1 MTKNE
6 LENHAVDSSALTEDI
21 GQLVVFKLRNEEF
34 GVDINRVKEIVRLPD
49 ITSIPRSPDYVAGVC
64 NLRGNVLPVIE
75 TRIRFSMEP
84 EERTESTRLL
94 VVDSGLSIMGIIVD
108 NVREVMRMNSSVID
122 PPPSV
127 CQSIDK
133 AFLDGVV
140 KMDDGKRLI
149 LKLNLKAVIN
159 VEDVQYAKNT
169 GQKIQEEQEIIED
182 IALEEKHLV
191 SFKIAKEEYAF
202 DIDKVRE
209 ILRVTDI
216 TTVPNASP
224 YVRGLFTVRNQLLPV
239 LDLRVLLGVENYLSE
254 RLKKVDDM
262 TLETKKWESVLK
274 NAIESGTEFTGNKDI
289 KKSSFEIWFK
299 KFDTS
304 SDIIQADTKKL
315 QQLHIDLF
323 EYINKFY
330 EKQDFVSEQSQLF
343 FKKSIAPLIE
353 NILKIFSDLKLS
365 LKTHISE
372 DQRILVVETGSTNIG
387 YLVDDVNEVIRIPK
401 SVIDETPGI
410 ASSKQRE
417 LQGVAKLDKGERLI
431 MIINENTLVTVEEQ
445 RELAGLAADSKKEG
459 IIENKDDIQETLA
472 QKNLEEEQLVTFEV
486 GKEEYGISILEVQ
499 EINRLEEI
507 TTVPRSPYYIDG
519 VTNLRGNVIPVINVR
534 KLFDLDTKE
543 VDDKTRIIIV
553 DINDKKTGLRVDQ
566 VNEVLR
572 LSKKDI
578 DQTPAIISGDN
589 GNNFIEGICKIKGGE
604 RMVILLNIKHILNQN
619 ELKQLSSMDG
629 SSAKKQAKKKETKK
643 VVEKSEVEKKK
654 KIETKISTKKKKK
667 KLEIAE

>member
-353 NILKIFSDLKLS
+353 NILKIFSDLKIS

>member
-94 VVDSGLSIMGIIVD
+94 VVDSGLSIMGLIVD

-149 LKLNLKAVIN
+149 LKLNLKEVIN

-169 GQKIQEEQEIIED
+169 GQKMQEEQEIIED
-182 IALEEKHLV
+182 IVLEEKHLV

-262 TLETKKWESVLK
+262 TLETEKWESVLK

-304 SDIIQADTKKL
+304 SDIIQANTKKL
-315 QQLHIDLF
+315 QKLHIDLF

-330 EKQDFVSEQSQLF
+330 EKQDFASEQSQLF

-410 ASSKQRE
+410 ASSKQKE

-445 RELAGLAADSKKEG
+445 RELAGLAADSKKEES
-459 IIENKDDIQETLA
+459 IENKDDIQETLA

-578 DQTPAIISGDN
+578 DQTPAIISGDTD
-589 GNNFIEGICKIKGGE
+589 NNFIDGICKIKGGE
-604 RMVILLNIKHILNQN
+604 RMVILLNTKHILNQN

-629 SSAKKQAKKKETKK
+629 SSTKKQAKKKETKK
-643 VVEKSEVEKKK
+643 VVEKPEVEKEK

>member
-1 MTKNE
+1 VTKNE